1 MADNIL
7 ITSAGRRTQLIE
19 YFQETLA
26 GNENVVAVDCNN
38 TAPALYVADKSYS
51 VPRIGAQNYIDKLK
65 EIVKKENIK
74 AIISLLD
81 PELSILT
88 EKKEEFKKL
97 GAEIIIS
104 NPETIEICQ
113 DKYKMY
119 EFLKR
124 NKFKTPKTFKSYD
137 QFKAAYDSGKID
149 LPVFI
154 KPRTGSASIGINKVN
169 DVEEL
174 KIVLNNNEDLL
185 IQEYIDGQEYGIDV
199 YVDTVSKE
207 IISVFLKKKIRMR
220 AGETDKAV
228 SVKNKE
234 LLETIKEFAKKLKLI
249 GPADMDVFEKDGE
262 FYISEVNPRFG
273 GGYLIAF
280 ECGENFP
287 KYIINNIN
295 GKKNEIKLNE
305 YEEDMYMIRHDIVTM
320 KSKEEL
326 IK

>member
-1 MADNIL
+1 MTDNIL
-7 ITSAGRRTQLIE
+7 ITSAGRRTQLIK
-19 YFQETLA
+19 YFQKTLA
-26 GNENVVAVDCNN
+26 GKGNIVAVDCNN
-38 TAPALYVADKSYS
+38 TAPALYVADKSYI
-51 VPRIGAQNYIDKLK
+51 VPRIDAPNYTDKLK
-65 EIVKKENIK
+65 EIVKKEDIK

-104 NPETIEICQ
+104 NPETIEVCQ

-119 EFLKR
+119 EFLKE
-124 NKFKTPKTFKSYD
+124 NNFKTPKTFKSYD
-137 QFKAAYDSGKID
+137 QFKAVYDSGEIE

-169 DVEEL
+169 DIKEL
-174 KIVLNNNEDLL
+174 KILLNNNDDLL

-207 IISVFLKKKIRMR
+207 IISVFLKKKVRMR

-228 SVKNKE
+228 SVKNEE
-234 LLETIKEFAKKLKLI
+234 LLETIKAFTKKLKLI

-287 KYIINNIN
+287 EYIINNMN
-295 GKKNEIKLNE
+295 GRENEIKLNE
-305 YEEDMYMIRHDIVTM
+305 YEKDMYMIRHDIVTM

-326 IK
+326 IE

>member
-1 MADNIL
+1 MNNIL
-7 ITSAGRRTQLIE
+7 ITSAGRRTQLIK
-19 YFQETLA
+19 YFQETLN
-26 GNENVVAVDCNN
+26 GEGNVVAVDCNN
-38 TAPALYVADKSYS
+38 TASALYIADRSYL
-51 VPRIGAQNYIDKLK
+51 VPRIDNSNYINKLK
-65 EIVKKENIK
+65 EIIKKENIK
-74 AIISLLD
+74 AVISLLD

-88 EKKEEFKKL
+88 DKKEEFKKL
-97 GAEIIIS
+97 GAEIVIS

-119 EFLKR
+119 EFLKE
-124 NKFKTPKTFKSYD
+124 NDFKTPKTFKDYK
-137 QFKAAYDSGKID
+137 QFKAAYDSGKIE

-169 DVEEL
+169 DIEEL
-174 KIVLNNNEDLL
+174 KILLNNNDDLL

-199 YVDTVSKE
+199 YVDTVSNE

-228 SVKNKE
+228 SVKNEK
-234 LLETIKEFAKKLKLI
+234 LLETIKEFTKKLKLI